1 MNKRLTNIRYV
12 FSILLLLLLW
22 GCLEE
27 PTVSVLKVE
36 TAEKVEFVQ
45 GGVILKGSMDSENN
59 SKTTV
64 DIAGFCYSNAPSP
77 TIMDNRVN
85 LEEPRYGVFSD
96 TLFNLADSTVYY
108 VRAYAEND
116 FGIVYGNEISFT
128 SLSKPIVSTISV
140 TEEDKLVVSCNLTSL
155 GGGKLIQLGVCYS
168 IKSTTPTIENDS
180 IYLVDKLD
188 KGEYNV
194 KIPVSPNTKYYVTAF
209 ASNLAGTNY
218 GEVIEIT
225 TKKQGYTISFYANG
239 GSGSMLSKSV
249 IAGSTITL
257 PSNTFT
263 RSGYEFVCW
272 NTKEDGTGKWYSDN
286 QIISPINNLTLYAQW
301 AKLAQTYSISFNAN
315 GGSGSMSSK
324 SVAAGSSIVLPS
336 NTFTRSGYEFA
347 GWNTNSNGSGTSYSN
362 GTSITPSGNTTLYAQ
377 WKKKSCPPET
387 PYLDLQIDGRQEV
400 YDFPATISIKIE
412 GYDYSENFGAVY
424 YISFGDGND
433 INSVSLELGEEF
445 NYHSFYTNE
454 QLKERNGLVSYT
466 YNNEML
472 YSDRLTIN
480 VLVVGCNSSY
490 WEQASTSF
498 YILKLVSFDS
508 NGGSGSMSS
517 KSVRLGS
524 SIFLP
529 SNTFTRSEYT
539 FSGWNTKA
547 DGSGISYNE
556 GERISISEHL
566 TLYAQWKEIENN
578 QEQVSGSHQG
588 HDYVD
593 LGLPSGMLWA
603 TCNVGASKPE
613 EYGDYYAWGETE
625 TKTRYVWSTYMWCE
639 GTKTS
644 MTKYCK
650 YDSYGVVDN
659 KVTLEYSDDIARVK
673 WGGKWRMPTYSEFN
687 ELKDHCSFYAETIN
701 GIKGIKVVS
710 DRNYKS
716 VFFPL
721 AGFYSNNSL
730 YDAGKI
736 FSCWSSSLS
745 SGDSFDAYCSLING
759 ETYFLEMTYLNERYL
774 GLTVRAVMSK

>member
-116 FGIVYGNEISFT
+116 LGVVYGNEISFT

-140 TEEDKLVVSCNLTSL
+140 TEEDKLVVRCNLTSL

-168 IKSTTPTIENDS
+168 TKSSTPTIENDS
-180 IYLVDKLD
+180 IYLVDKQD
-188 KGEYNV
+188 KGEYDA
-194 KIPVSPNTKYYVTAF
+194 KIPMSPNTKYYVRAF
-209 ASNLAGTNY
+209 ASNLAGIDY

-272 NTKEDGTGKWYSDN
+272 NTKEDGTGEWYSDN

-324 SVAAGSSIVLPS
+324 SVTAGSSIVLPS

-347 GWNTNSNGSGTSYSN
+347 GWNTSSNASGTSYSN
-362 GTSITPSGNTTLYAQ
+362 GTSMTPSGNTTLYAQ
-377 WKKKSCPPET
+377 WKKIIAT
-387 PYLDLQIDGRQEV
+387 Y
-400 YDFPATISIKIE
+400 TIS
-412 GYDYSENFGAVY
+412 
-424 YISFGDGND
+424 
-433 INSVSLELGEEF
+433 F
-445 NYHSFYTNE
+445 N
-454 QLKERNGLVSYT
+454 
-466 YNNEML
+466 
-472 YSDRLTIN
+472 
-480 VLVVGCNSSY
+480 
-490 WEQASTSF
+490 A
-498 YILKLVSFDS
+498 

-517 KSVRLGS
+517 KSVTAGS
-524 SIFLP
+524 SIVLP
-529 SNTFTRSEYT
+529 SNTFTRSGYT
-539 FSGWNTKA
+539 FNGWNTKA
-547 DGSGISYNE
+547 DGSGMSYDE
-556 GERISISEHL
+556 EEKLTISENL

-625 TKTRYVWSTYMWCE
+625 PKTRYVWSTYMWCE

-687 ELKDHCSFYAETIN
+687 ELKDYCSFYAETIN

-721 AGFYSNNSL
+721 AGYYSNNSL
-730 YDAGKI
+730 YNAGRI

-745 SGDSFDAYCSLING
+745 SADSFDAYCSVING